1 MSKQVDANE
10 INKVMVERANLNRQ
24 LLQSKTQLN
33 HQTTLKRKSEL
44 TQQELAE
51 LSDDTV
57 VYRAIGMYNATVL
70 HLPRDRMFTHL
81 TLICSFPCRTHVPS

>member
-1 MSKQVDANE
+1 
-10 INKVMVERANLNRQ
+10 MVERANLNRQ

-70 HLPRDRMFTHL
+70 LLPH
-81 TLICSFPCRTHVPS
+81 